1 MFATSF
7 VISGSQTDGAG
18 ARAKKSLYTV
28 RITRSGRVA
37 PVAHGDCVGRFQIAL
52 LGSAHFSVQL
62 LWADLISQRSV
73 PTAVSKPPSYH
84 WLVWNAPS
92 TSVQVKFPAGG
103 PAPSPPPSEP
113 GGVVSGSPP
122 ASTTA
127 APPLPVTPPDAPP
140 DPAVISPP
148 LPPPP
153 LPPTGAPP
161 LPVAGGPASGV
172 TEGLPEQAVTIRN
185 IAR

>member
-18 ARAKKSLYTV
+18 AGAKKSLYTV

-52 LGSAHFSVQL
+52 LASAHFSVQL

-92 TSVQVKFPAGG
+92 TSVQGKFPAR
-103 PAPSPPPSEP
+103 
-113 GGVVSGSPP
+113 
-122 ASTTA
+122 
-127 APPLPVTPPDAPP
+127 
-140 DPAVISPP
+140 
-148 LPPPP
+148 PPPP
-153 LPPTGAPP
+153 PAPP
-161 LPVAGGPASGV
+161 RPPPARPAPPPPRPPPPPPPPPPPCRPRRCRPPAPHRSRSR
-172 TEGLPEQAVTIRN
+172 A
-185 IAR
+185 ARRRASPRGFPNRQ